1 MYCVNLYMGF
11 IYKYVFANP
20 VQACKMSSVENTVD
34 IFCHA
39 NQRLNIFHWFGR
51 GGGCKYMYMWS
62 LKKPTSLH
70 VYYHQQS

>member
-39 NQRLNIFHWFGR
+39 NQRLNIFQWFGR
-51 GGGCKYMYMWS
+51 GGG
-62 LKKPTSLH
+62 
-70 VYYHQQS
+70 V

>member
-39 NQRLNIFHWFGR
+39 KSEIEYLSLVWEG
-51 GGGCKYMYMWS
+51 GGGCKYMWS

>member
-34 IFCHA
+34 IFA
-39 NQRLNIFHWFGR
+39 TQIRDWISFIGL
-51 GGGCKYMYMWS
+51 GGGGG
-62 LKKPTSLH
+62 
-70 VYYHQQS
+70 V

>member
-34 IFCHA
+34 IFFA
-39 NQRLNIFHWFGR
+39 TQIRDWISFIGLG
-51 GGGCKYMYMWS
+51 GGGCKYMWS

-70 VYYHQQS
+70 EYYHQKS